1 MWWMR
6 RQDDDVGRKHRRE
19 GGIFTISLDFE
30 LHWGTRD
37 KRTLSQYGANIL
49 GGRKAIPAL
58 LDLFTEFGIHATW
71 AVVGSLC
78 FDNPAELASNLPDVL
93 PRYED
98 RRLEPF
104 SELTAIGTGARDL
117 KYFFAPELVALI
129 RRTPHQ
135 EIGSHTFSHYYCLE
149 SGQTADMFEADL
161 NAMRR
166 VIRKK
171 FAVEPQSLVFP
182 RNQFTSR
189 YLGLCAQ
196 NGIVAYRGNPASWA
210 YEPRSGREET
220 KLSRV
225 IRLADSY
232 ANLTGHHGHRI
243 DKGKFSVPLD
253 VPASRFLR
261 PFTKKLRVLEPLRLR
276 RIVRDLTYCAE
287 NDLLYHLWWH
297 PDNFGAD
304 TDANLAFLR
313 KVLVHFKELENSH
326 GMRSLGM
333 REVAE
338 HAGVQPAEACVQ

>member
-1 MWWMR
+1 MTASR
-6 RQDDDVGRKHRRE
+6 RQDDDDAVDGKGRRD
-19 GGIFTISLDFE
+19 GIFTISLDFE

-78 FDNPAELASNLPDVL
+78 FESPAELASNLPDVL
-93 PRYED
+93 PRYEN

-104 SELTAIGTGARDL
+104 SELSALGEGTRDL

-149 SGQTADMFEADL
+149 SGQTADMFSADL
-161 NAMRR
+161 NAMRK
-166 VIRKK
+166 VIRQK
-171 FAVEPQSLVFP
+171 FAMDPQSLVFP
-182 RNQFTSR
+182 RNQFTSA

-196 NGIVAYRGNPASWA
+196 NGIVAYRGNPSSWA
-210 YEPRSGREET
+210 YEPRSGSEET
-220 KLSRV
+220 KLSRA

-232 ANLTGHHGHRI
+232 VNLTGHHGHRM
-243 DKGKFSVPLD
+243 DKRKSSLPLD

-261 PFTKKLRVLEPLRLR
+261 PFTKKLRILEPLRLR
-276 RIVRDLTYCAE
+276 RIERDLTYCAE
-287 NDLLYHLWWH
+287 KGLLYHLWWH

-304 TDANLAFLR
+304 TEANLAFLR
-313 KVLVHFKELENSH
+313 KVLLHFKELEKSH
-326 GMRSLGM
+326 GMQSLGM
-333 REVAE
+333 LEVAE
-338 HAGVQPAEACVQ
+338 MLGCNQPRLA